1 MQRGGDGV
9 VRGGGEDAQG
19 GGHDA
24 QGPESDLHIDL
35 PPMLGQQNKKYLL
48 VFTSHYI
55 TSRHHCNLNQIN
67 HTCAQLAQRYS
78 IMDNDDILPVR
89 VSQVLQ
95 QDNQHRNT

>member
-35 PPMLGQQNKKYLL
+35 PPMLGQ
-48 VFTSHYI
+48 
-55 TSRHHCNLNQIN
+55 
-67 HTCAQLAQRYS
+67 
-78 IMDNDDILPVR
+78 
-89 VSQVLQ
+89 
-95 QDNQHRNT
+95 

>member
-48 VFTSHYI
+48 VFTSHHI
-55 TSRHHCNLNQIN
+55 TSRHHCNLNQTN
-67 HTCAQLAQRYS
+67 FCTARTHRDS